1 MTTTV
6 SVKACCDSKTKKVE
20 VKILTEDEEGKVL
33 EVVDYLEDGESSDFV
48 VYDDRKIVVSEVLK

>member
-33 EVVDYLEDGESSDFV
+33 EVVEYLEDGESGECE
-48 VYDDRKIVVSEVLK
+48 VYDNRKIVVSEVLK